1 MKSVQKLITFLKK
14 NRMLERLNRETGKWE
29 EVELDLSDDDMYL
42 LLQTMSAELE
52 IMVKIEEMQLELRI
66 KEEEEC
72 KV

>member
-14 NRMLERLNRETGKWE
+14 NRMLERLNKETGKWE

>member
-1 MKSVQKLITFLKK
+1 MKSVEKLIIFLKK
-14 NRMLERLNRETGKWE
+14 NRMLERLNKETGKWE

>member
-1 MKSVQKLITFLKK
+1 MKSVEKLIIFLKK
-14 NRMLERLNRETGKWE
+14 NRMLERLIKETGKWE